1 MVQAVDSQP
10 TTHATPRP
18 SRIAEMFAQLKRE
31 GRTAIMPYL
40 TVGYPDV
47 ETTLAGIPAIV
58 RGGGNMIELG
68 IPFSDPLAD
77 GVTIQRTNQRALENG
92 VSVATTLE
100 VARKLRTDGVEVPL
114 IAMGYV
120 NPILRY
126 GIERFVA
133 DCAVAGIDGLIIPD
147 LPPEESDEVADACR
161 RHGRDFI
168 MFLAPTSPE
177 RRIKEVVRRA
187 SGFIYC
193 ISVTGVTGARAKMQE
208 GLGEYLTRIRT
219 YTDLPLAVGFGISN
233 AEHVAQVGKLA
244 EGAIIGAAF
253 LNRLGEVE
261 DAPLPER
268 VAAIETFVRDLRG

>member
-1 MVQAVDSQP
+1 MVQTVDSQP
-10 TTHATPRP
+10 TAGATPRP
-18 SRIAEMFAQLKRE
+18 SRIAEMFAALKRE

-47 ETTLAGIPAIV
+47 ETTLEGIRAIV

-100 VARKLRTDGVEVPL
+100 VARKLRADGVEVPL

-126 GIERFVA
+126 GIERFVT
-133 DCAVAGIDGLIIPD
+133 DCAAAGIDGLIVPD
-147 LPPEESDEVADACR
+147 LPPEESDEIADACR

-168 MFLAPTSPE
+168 MLLAPTSPE
-177 RRIKEVVRRA
+177 RRIKEVVSRA

-193 ISVTGVTGARAKMQE
+193 ISLTGVTGARANLQE
-208 GLGEYLTRIRT
+208 GLAEYLTRIRT
-219 YTDLPLAVGFGISN
+219 YTDLPLAVGFGISK

-244 EGAIIGAAF
+244 EGAIIGTAL

-261 DAPLPER
+261 AAPLQER
-268 VAAIETFVRDLRG
+268 VDAIETFVRDLRG